1 MFICDEEQQ
10 ILHYLK
16 SSPEAYFSTG
26 QICKRACGRELYT
39 KEPRWAIRFLS
50 GLLDKKLVERDDQG
64 HYRYLDED
72 ARPADAAD

>member
-1 MFICDEEQQ
+1 MVICDEEQQ

-26 QICKRACGRELYT
+26 QICKRACRRELYT
-39 KEPRWAIRFLS
+39 KEPRWAVRFLA
-50 GLLDKKLVERDDQG
+50 GLVDKKLVERDGQG

-72 ARPADAAD
+72 TPRADSAD